1 MPSLLVARQSNAT
14 FSPETPP
21 VAIFIGG
28 TSGIG
33 QGTAQAFARHVKGNA
48 HIILVGR
55 NRAAA
60 EAIIETFPKHETS
73 NYEFV
78 HCDASLIRN
87 IPETTS
93 ALLARLP
100 KVNYLVLT
108 CGVLPSI
115 GDILRGVRH
124 YTDEGLDMVLELAFY
139 ARAKFMLDLLPL
151 LQKAKDAGEDT
162 RVLTVVAAGHS
173 GPIDLD
179 DMGLRKSYGPKTVRP
194 TLATYTDMVNEV
206 SAKEQVD
213 RPTLTIHRL
222 LRLVF
227 PGPRLHILIPGQSA
241 HRSSRGG

>member
-1 MPSLLVARQSNAT
+1 MPSLAAVRQSNAT
-14 FSPETPP
+14 FSPATPP

-33 QGTAQAFARHVKGNA
+33 QGTAQAFARHTKGNA

-60 EAIIETFPKHETS
+60 EAIIETFPKHENP

-78 HCDASLIRN
+78 QCDASLIKN

-93 ALLARLP
+93 TLLARLP

-108 CGVLPSI
+108 CGVLASV

-124 YTDEGLDMVLELAFY
+124 FTDEGLDMVLELAFY
-139 ARAKFMLDLLPL
+139 ARVKFMLDLLPL
-151 LQKAKDAGEDT
+151 LQKAKDAGEDA
-162 RVLTVVAAGHS
+162 RVLNVAAAGHG

-179 DMGLRKSYGPKTVRP
+179 DMGLRKTYGPKTVRP
-194 TLATYTDMVNEV
+194 TLATYTDMVMEV
-206 SAKEQVD
+206 SAQ
-213 RPTLTIHRL
+213 IFAYH
-222 LRLVF
+222 
-227 PGPRLHILIPGQSA
+227 GQT
-241 HRSSRGG
+241 

>member
-1 MPSLLVARQSNAT
+1 MPSLATTRRSNAK
-14 FSPETPP
+14 FSPTTPP

-60 EAIIETFPKHETS
+60 EAIIETFPKHES
-73 NYEFV
+73 SKYEFV
-78 HCDASLIRN
+78 HCDASLIKN
-87 IPETTS
+87 IPKMTS

-108 CGVLPSI
+108 CGVLPSV

-124 YTDEGLDMVLELAFY
+124 FTDEGLDMVLELAFY
-139 ARAKFMLDLLPL
+139 ARVKVMLDLLPL
-151 LQKAKDAGEDT
+151 IQKAKDAGEDA
-162 RVLTVVAAGHS
+162 RVLNVAAAGHG

-179 DMGLRKSYGPKTVRP
+179 DMGLRKTYGPKTVRP
-194 TLATYTDMVNEV
+194 TLATYTDMVMEV
-206 SAKEQVD
+206 SAQMAVSNGLAAND
-213 RPTLTIHRL
+213 TAIDPC
-222 LRLVF
+222 
-227 PGPRLHILIPGQSA
+227 
-241 HRSSRGG
+241 SSRPWGHVHAFISRSC

>member
-1 MPSLLVARQSNAT
+1 MHVQAKFASTWARRNMPSLSSVRQSNAT
-14 FSPETPP
+14 FSPATPP

-33 QGTAQAFARHVKGNA
+33 QGTAQAFARHTKGNA

-60 EAIIETFPKHETS
+60 EAIIETFPRHENS

-78 HCDASLIRN
+78 HCDASLIKN

-93 ALLARLP
+93 TLLARLP

-108 CGVLPSI
+108 CGVLPSV

-124 YTDEGLDMVLELAFY
+124 FTDEGLDMVFELAFY
-139 ARAKFMLDLLPL
+139 ARVKFMLDLLPL
-151 LQKAKDAGEDT
+151 LQKAKDAGEDA
-162 RVLTVVAAGHS
+162 RVLNVAAAGHG

-179 DMGLRKSYGPKTVRP
+179 DMGLRKTYGPKTVRP
-194 TLATYTDMVNEV
+194 TLATYTDMVMEV
-206 SAKEQVD
+206 SAQ
-213 RPTLTIHRL
+213 IFAYH
-222 LRLVF
+222 
-227 PGPRLHILIPGQSA
+227 GQA
-241 HRSSRGG
+241 